1 MDKAVHKVA
10 ERESVRPSP
19 LFSIFDLTLR
29 GALFAGLWWVL
40 NRGNIDSWILGIPVV
55 ILATSLSAFILPTKR
70 WRIHVLGV
78 ILYVLYFLRKSVLS
92 SIDVAMR
99 VLRPEMP
106 LRPGLLHYPLRL
118 RQGYGRVIVANTTSL
133 LPGTLCVD
141 LKDDILIVHVL
152 DKDAPVIEELRIL
165 EMRVAA
171 IYGVKLSEDAT

>member
-1 MDKAVHKVA
+1 MDNAVYNVA
-10 ERESVRPSP
+10 KHEGGRPSP
-19 LFSIFDLTLR
+19 LFSVFDLTMR
-29 GALFAGLWWVL
+29 GALFTGLWWVL
-40 NRGNIDSWILGIPVV
+40 NRGNIDSWILGIPV
-55 ILATSLSAFILPTKR
+55 IIGATSLSALILPTRR
-70 WRIHVLGV
+70 WRIHILGI

-92 SIDVAMR
+92 SIDVATR

-118 RQGYGRVIVANTTSL
+118 PPGYGRVIVANTTSL

-141 LKDDILIVHVL
+141 LKDDALVVHVL
-152 DKDAPVIEELRIL
+152 DKDVPVIEELRIL